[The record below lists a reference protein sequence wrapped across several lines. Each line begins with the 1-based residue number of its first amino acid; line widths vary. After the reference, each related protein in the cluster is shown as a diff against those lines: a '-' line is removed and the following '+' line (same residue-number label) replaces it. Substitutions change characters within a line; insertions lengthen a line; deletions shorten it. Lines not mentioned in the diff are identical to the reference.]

1 MNDAATVTRA
11 QNRRSVVPF
20 TFRIPQIQIS
30 QVAVVAACAALAAC
44 SAQTQ
49 STKTAA
55 VAPAVDPVLGVA
67 ASPQVVAAGQPV
79 PKGGGVYSVGKTYQ
93 VAGKVYSPATRK
105 PGPVGVGLASFYGAR
120 FHGRR
125 TANGEVFDSASLSA
139 AHPSL
144 PLPSYVRVTNVT
156 NGRSVVVRVNDR
168 GPFHKGRMIDVSQ
181 RTADV
186 LGFRRAG
193 VGAVKIDYVGLAPL
207 AGTDDRQ
214 LLATYKE
221 FGRPAAPEGVQLAS
235 LKPVSDTELLGRA
248 APPADL
254 TVVASAEAPAPKV
267 ETNLTTAYAPAQAA
281 TLIPIPAAKPI
292 VVTRQAAPEAPAPM
306 AEPRIAAAPHVA
318 PESKTKLAE
327 VKPLG
332 AKAPASAADV
342 RLAATTAEPAPAVRS
357 PAPKMAA
364 KRVVKPTEEPVLAAV
379 APQLPGTEAPEEPA
393 PVLRPAQN
401 PAVAARIAASFEGF
415 GDTPAFVRSQEP
427 SLGAASAYSNL
438 R

>member
-11 QNRRSVVPF
+11 QNRRSIVPF
-20 TFRIPQIQIS
+20 VSRLPRF
-30 QVAVVAACAALAAC
+30 AVVAACAALAAC
-44 SAQTQ
+44 SAQTAP
-49 STKTAA
+49 TKTAA
-55 VAPAVDPVLGVA
+55 AAPKVDPALGVA

-79 PKGGGVYSVGKTYQ
+79 PKGGGVYSVGKSYQ

-105 PGPVGVGLASFYGAR
+105 AGPVGVGLASFYGAR

-125 TANGEVFDSASLSA
+125 TANGEVFDSAALSA

-168 GPFHKGRMIDVSQ
+168 GPFHKGRLIDVSQ

-207 AGTDDRQ
+207 AGSDDRQ

-221 FGRPAAPEGVQLAS
+221 FGRPAAPEGVQVAS
-235 LKPVSDTELLGRA
+235 LKPLSDSELLGRA
-248 APPADL
+248 APAAAT
-254 TVVASAEAPAPKV
+254 TVVASAEAPAKV
-267 ETNLTTAYAPAQAA
+267 ETNLVAAYAPQAA
-281 TLIPIPAAKPI
+281 VPLPIPAVKPAAVARAAAPVAAKP
-292 VVTRQAAPEAPAPM
+292 EAQ
-306 AEPRIAAAPHVA
+306 IAAAPELDA
-318 PESKTKLAE
+318 RPLESKLAA
-327 VKPLG
+327 
-332 AKAPASAADV
+332 AKAETSKAAS
-342 RLAATTAEPAPAVRS
+342 T
-357 PAPKMAA
+357 PKLAA
-364 KRVVKPTEEPVLAAV
+364 KRVVKPTEEPVLATV
-379 APQLPGTEAPEEPA
+379 APQLSGAEAAAEPA

-427 SLGAASAYSNL
+427 NLGAASAYSTV

>member
-1 MNDAATVTRA
+1 MNDAATVTPA

-20 TFRIPQIQIS
+20 AFRIPQ
-30 QVAVVAACAALAAC
+30 VAAIAACAALAAC

-49 STKTAA
+49 APKTAA
-55 VAPAVDPVLGVA
+55 VAPTVDPVLGVA
-67 ASPQVVAAGQPV
+67 TSPQVVAAGKPV

-125 TANGEVFDSASLSA
+125 TANGEVFDSAALSA

-168 GPFHKGRMIDVSQ
+168 GPFHKGRLIDVSQ

-235 LKPVSDTELLGRA
+235 LKPVSDSELLGRA
-248 APPADL
+248 APSAGL
-254 TVVASAEAPAPKV
+254 TVVASAEAPAPQV

-281 TLIPIPAAKPI
+281 VPLPIPAAKPT
-292 VVTRQAAPEAPAPM
+292 VVARQAAPAALAVAAK
-306 AEPRIAAAPHVA
+306 AEPRIAAASQVVPEPKARLADVKPLDAKA
-318 PESKTKLAE
+318 PESR
-327 VKPLG
+327 
-332 AKAPASAADV
+332 ADV
-342 RLAATTAEPAPAVRS
+342 RLATTTQPAPAMRAS
-357 PAPKMAA
+357 APKVVA

-379 APQLPGTEAPEEPA
+379 APQLSGAETPEEAA

-427 SLGAASAYSNL
+427 NLGAANAYSNL

>member
-20 TFRIPQIQIS
+20 AFRIPQ
-30 QVAVVAACAALAAC
+30 VAVIAACAALAAC

-49 STKTAA
+49 PTKTAA
-55 VAPAVDPVLGVA
+55 VAPTVDPALGVA
-67 ASPQVVAAGQPV
+67 VSPQVVAAGKPV

-93 VAGKVYSPATRK
+93 VAGKVYSPAARK

-168 GPFHKGRMIDVSQ
+168 GPFHKGRLIDVSQ

-235 LKPVSDTELLGRA
+235 LKPVSDAELLGRA
-248 APPADL
+248 APSADL
-254 TVVASAEAPAPKV
+254 TVVASAEAPASKV

-281 TLIPIPAAKPI
+281 ALVPIPAAKPT
-292 VVTRQAAPEAPAPM
+292 VVARQAAPEGLAGTPNT
-306 AEPRIAAAPHVA
+306 EPRIAAAPRVA
-318 PESKTKLAE
+318 AEPKAKLAE
-327 VKPLG
+327 VKPLD
-332 AKAPASAADV
+332 AKAPASTAEA
-342 RLAATTAEPAPAVRS
+342 RLAATAAAPAPAAHAS
-357 PAPKMAA
+357 APKTTA

-379 APQLPGTEAPEEPA
+379 APQLPGTETPDEPA
-393 PVLRPAQN
+393 PTLRPAQN

>member
-20 TFRIPQIQIS
+20 AFRFP
-30 QVAVVAACAALAAC
+30 QVAVVVACAALAAC

-55 VAPAVDPVLGVA
+55 VAPTVDPVLGVA
-67 ASPQVVAAGQPV
+67 ASPQVVAAGQPA

-168 GPFHKGRMIDVSQ
+168 GPFHKGRLIDVSQ

-207 AGTDDRQ
+207 AGADDRQ

-235 LKPVSDTELLGRA
+235 LKPVSDAELLGRA
-248 APPADL
+248 APSAGF

-281 TLIPIPAAKPI
+281 APLPMPAAKP
-292 VVTRQAAPEAPAPM
+292 
-306 AEPRIAAAPHVA
+306 EPRMAAAPRVA
-318 PESKTKLAE
+318 PEPKAGLADA
-327 VKPLG
+327 KPLDG
-332 AKAPASAADV
+332 KAPESRADV
-342 RLAATTAEPAPAVRS
+342 RLAATTAEPAPAVRTS
-357 PAPKMAA
+357 APKVVA

-379 APQLPGTEAPEEPA
+379 APQLAGAETPDEPA

-427 SLGAASAYSNL
+427 NLGAASAYSNL